1 MRGLRTPVSDLRK
14 SIFTEVA
21 KIAYEADSANLN
33 DAVEAVPYTVCPG
46 DVPTYRESIY
56 RERAIAAERVR
67 LAMGMSLRPQDKP
80 VHVTSGLEES
90 NVAEK
95 YYEPPLMQVIPSACN
110 L

>member
-46 DVPTYRESIY
+46 GVPTYRESIY

-67 LAMGMSLRPQDKP
+67 LAMGMSLRYHRINRYMLP
-80 VHVTSGLEES
+80 VASKRAMWQKNIMSHL
-90 NVAEK
+90 
-95 YYEPPLMQVIPSACN
+95 LCR
-110 L
+110 

>member
-56 RERAIAAERVR
+56 R
-67 LAMGMSLRPQDKP
+67 
-80 VHVTSGLEES
+80 
-90 NVAEK
+90 
-95 YYEPPLMQVIPSACN
+95 
-110 L
+110 

>member
-80 VHVTSGLEES
+80 VQSHGR
-90 NVAEK
+90 
-95 YYEPPLMQVIPSACN
+95 LMPAGCLRCQILHSVWYQKTVRTR
-110 L
+110 

>member
-46 DVPTYRESIY
+46 DVPTYR
-56 RERAIAAERVR
+56 AIAAERVR

-95 YYEPPLMQVIPSACN
+95 Y
-110 L
+110 

>member
-46 DVPTYRESIY
+46 DVPTSVSYTHLTLPT
-56 RERAIAAERVR
+56 IA
-67 LAMGMSLRPQDKP
+67 
-80 VHVTSGLEES
+80 
-90 NVAEK
+90 
-95 YYEPPLMQVIPSACN
+95 
-110 L
+110 

>member
-46 DVPTYRESIY
+46 DVPTYVKVFIEN
-56 RERAIAAERVR
+56 VR
-67 LAMGMSLRPQDKP
+67 LQQK
-80 VHVTSGLEES
+80 E
-90 NVAEK
+90 
-95 YYEPPLMQVIPSACN
+95 
-110 L
+110 

>member
-67 LAMGMSLRPQDKP
+67 LAMGMSLRPQVNRYMLP
-80 VHVTSGLEES
+80 VASKRAMWQKNIMSHL
-90 NVAEK
+90 
-95 YYEPPLMQVIPSACN
+95 LCR
-110 L
+110 